1 MEKKTYIQPLS
12 EVFTVY
18 SAGILEEVIGL
29 SAQKGGSEEDEE
41 VVDQQGR
48 HHSSWNESE
57 EEENMWFHSSNLWE

>member
-29 SAQKGGSEEDEE
+29 SAQKDEDE
-41 VVDQQGR
+41 VDQQGR

-57 EEENMWFHSSNLWE
+57 EEENMWLHSSNLWE

>member
-29 SAQKGGSEEDEE
+29 SAQKDEDE
-41 VVDQQGR
+41 VDQQGR